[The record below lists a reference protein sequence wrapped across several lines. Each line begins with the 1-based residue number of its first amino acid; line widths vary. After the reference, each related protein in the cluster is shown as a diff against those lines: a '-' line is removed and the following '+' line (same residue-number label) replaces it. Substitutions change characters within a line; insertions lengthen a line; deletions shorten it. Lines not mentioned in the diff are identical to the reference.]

1 MISDK
6 KGRQWHSTCTTWY
19 STYTTRKA
27 AYLLGFGTV
36 GQVGRPKTRFLLHNF
51 FKKLFSLKSVTYE
64 FSAFFQTVNI
74 EKLEFAVPLCPAAY
88 FLKPNAFAFKKWPDV
103 CAGWKGFSVWKDCP
117 PSVVRRTASG
127 RPQVADR
134 EH

>member
-6 KGRQWHSTCTTWY
+6 KKGQWDFTCTTWHR
-19 STYTTRKA
+19 TCTPRKA
-27 AYLLGFGTV
+27 AYLLGFGTAV
-36 GQVGRPKTRFLLHNF
+36 QVEHPKTRFLLHNF
-51 FKKLFSLKSVTYE
+51 FKKLFSLISVTYE

-74 EKLEFAVPLCPAAY
+74 EKLKLAVPLCPSAY
-88 FLKPNAFAFKKWPDV
+88 FLKPNAFAYKNWPGV